1 LVFGSRLKVLPIA
14 GRCKTL
20 LTDACPPVYDR
31 LEYLILPTIVLAA
44 GTVAVWSR
52 FVRTSMLDVVNQDY
66 IRTAHAKG
74 LPSRSVWFK
83 HGMRNAMIPVATFL
97 GPSLTFLLN
106 GAVITETI
114 FAWPGVGRL
123 AISSVTGRD
132 YPVVMTVVL
141 YTGIATI
148 LGFLISDILYALI
161 DPRIRLD

>member
-1 LVFGSRLKVLPIA
+1 
-14 GRCKTL
+14 
-20 LTDACPPVYDR
+20 
-31 LEYLILPTIVLAA
+31 
-44 GTVAVWSR
+44 
-52 FVRTSMLDVVNQDY
+52 
-66 IRTAHAKG
+66 
-74 LPSRSVWFK
+74 
-83 HGMRNAMIPVATFL
+83 MRNAMIPVATFL